1 MTTRIKQVVLSV
13 MHGSFQTG
21 FPVMLEIKSNTEL
34 RPIARQRGYLPP
46 NPRLLLLLQQW
57 QSAYHLLIT
66 PQFRLGAESVQVTN
80 ISSEDISFQLVSEY
94 NNWLSSDSIEW
105 RQVKNKIAENLD
117 ISDEIVVSIE
127 TDDIQVQQLPWHLW
141 DLFLTTYT
149 KSEIVLSIP
158 EYQQLK
164 NLEPFSS
171 DFIKILAILGTT
183 TGIDIQ
189 RDKALL
195 LEKLPKAKI
204 EFLIEPPRKGLTEK
218 LWEKGWNILY
228 FAGHSSSQS
237 NRTSG
242 QISIN
247 QLDSLTISDLK
258 HALTTAVKHGL
269 KLAIFNSCDGLGLAR
284 AMVSVGV
291 PYVIVMRE
299 PVPDVVAQEFL
310 KYFLPAFAGGK
321 SVYLAVREARL
332 KLEGLEDEYPYASW
346 LPVIFQASAQG
357 ALTWSE
363 LINSKSLSSY
373 AFKRRNLGTALL
385 ISALVTSLCVGLR
398 YFQAL
403 ESLELTAF
411 DSLMRL
417 RSKELPDRRLLLV
430 TVEEEDLSL
439 PEQKDRKGSLSDR
452 ALEKLLEKLDTYQPR
467 VIGLDIYRDY
477 PVNPKYQSLAT
488 RMRQSD
494 RFIAVCKASDAE
506 VDPKGIAPPP
516 EVSLERL
523 GFSDF
528 VTDRD
533 GIVRRQFLLAT
544 PEPTSACATPYSF
557 STMLAL
563 YYLAAQN
570 ILVDSSQSE
579 IFKIGNTAFPRLTT
593 RANGY
598 QNLEYGGYQI
608 LLNYRSLRSPELI
621 AERVTLTQVLN
632 DRVNPKYIKDRI
644 ILIGTTANSFP
655 DFWSTPYNS
664 SPNDELSGVFL
675 QAQMVSQILAAVLDH
690 RPLFSVWPYW
700 QEIIWIFGWSLF
712 GGIIACQFKSGSYWI
727 LALVGGKLCLFVVSF
742 ALLIH
747 NGYWVP
753 LVPSVIALAAS
764 SIIVRVF

>member
-1 MTTRIKQVVLSV
+1 MTARIKQVVLSV

-80 ISSEDISFQLVSEY
+80 ISSEDISFRLVSEY
-94 NNWLSSDSIEW
+94 NTWLSSDSIEW
-105 RQVKNKIAENLD
+105 RQVKNKIGENLD
-117 ISDEIVVSIE
+117 ISDEIVFSIE

-141 DLFLTTYT
+141 DLFLTTYN

-164 NLEPFSS
+164 NLEPSSS

-247 QLDSLTISDLK
+247 QSDSLTISDLK

-321 SVYLAVREARL
+321 SVYLAVKEARL

-403 ESLELTAF
+403 ESLELKAF
-411 DSLMRL
+411 DSLVRL
-417 RSKELPDRRLLLV
+417 RTRELSDPRLLLV
-430 TVEEEDLSL
+430 IVDEEDLSL
-439 PEQKDRKGSLSDR
+439 PDQEDRKGSLSDR
-452 ALEKLLEKLDTYQPR
+452 ALEKLLQKLDKFEPR
-467 VIGLDIYRDY
+467 AIGLDIYRDY
-477 PVNPKYQSLAT
+477 PVAAKYQNLAN
-488 RMRQSD
+488 RMRHE
-494 RFIAVCKASDAE
+494 RFIAVCKASDSQ
-506 VDPKGIAPPP
+506 VDPKGVAPPP
-516 EVSLERL
+516 EVSVERQ
-523 GFSDF
+523 GFSDILA
-528 VTDRD
+528 DRD
-533 GIVRRQFLLAT
+533 GVVRRQLILAE
-544 PEPTSACATPYSF
+544 PETTSACATPYSF
-557 STMLAL
+557 STILAM
-563 YYLAAQN
+563 YYLAGQD
-570 ILVDSSQSE
+570 IFVDPDASE
-579 IFKIGNTAFPRLTT
+579 VVKIGNTIFPRLNSH
-593 RANGY
+593 ANGY
-598 QNLEYGGYQI
+598 QNLEYGGYQT
-608 LLNYRSLRSPELI
+608 LLNYRSLRSPDQI
-621 AERVTLTQVLN
+621 ADRVTLAQVLN
-632 DRVNPKYIKDRI
+632 NRVNPTYMKDRI
-644 ILIGTTANSFP
+644 IIIGTAANSFP
-655 DFWSTPYNS
+655 DLWSTPYNS
-664 SPNDELSGVFL
+664 SANDELSGVYL
-675 QAQMVSQILAAVLDH
+675 QAQMVSSLLSAVLDH
-690 RPLFSVWPYW
+690 RPLLSVWPYW
-700 QEIIWIFGWSLF
+700 FEVIWIFGWSVF
-712 GGIIACQFKSGSYWI
+712 GGIIAWQIKSKSYWI
-727 LALVGGKLCLFVVSF
+727 LTVVGGELCLFAVSF
-742 ALLIH
+742 ALLEN

-753 LVPSVIALAAS
+753 LVPSVITLAAS
-764 SIIVRVF
+764 SSIVRLL

>member
-1 MTTRIKQVVLSV
+1 MTARIKQVVLSV

-21 FPVMLEIKSNTEL
+21 FPVMLEINSNTEL

-80 ISSEDISFQLVSEY
+80 ISSEDISFRLVSEY
-94 NNWLSSDSIEW
+94 NTWLSSDSIEW
-105 RQVKNKIAENLD
+105 RQVKNKIGENLD
-117 ISDEIVVSIE
+117 ISDEIVVSVE

-164 NLEPFSS
+164 NLEPSSS

-247 QLDSLTISDLK
+247 QSDSLTISDLK

-321 SVYLAVREARL
+321 SVYLAVKEARL

-403 ESLELTAF
+403 ESLELKAF
-411 DSLMRL
+411 DSLVRL
-417 RSKELPDRRLLLV
+417 RTRELSDPRLLLV
-430 TVEEEDLSL
+430 IVDEEDLSL
-439 PEQKDRKGSLSDR
+439 PDQEDRKGSLSDR
-452 ALEKLLEKLDTYQPR
+452 ALEKLLQKLDKFEPR
-467 VIGLDIYRDY
+467 AIGLDIYRDY
-477 PVNPKYQSLAT
+477 PVAAKYQNLAN
-488 RMRQSD
+488 RMRHE
-494 RFIAVCKASDAE
+494 RFIAVCKASDSQ
-506 VDPKGIAPPP
+506 VDPKGVAPPP
-516 EVSLERL
+516 EVSVERQ
-523 GFSDF
+523 GFSDILA
-528 VTDRD
+528 DRD
-533 GIVRRQFLLAT
+533 GVVRRQLILAE
-544 PEPTSACATPYSF
+544 PETTSACATPYSF
-557 STMLAL
+557 STILAM
-563 YYLAAQN
+563 YYLAGQD
-570 ILVDSSQSE
+570 IFVDPDASE
-579 IFKIGNTAFPRLTT
+579 VVKIGNTIFPRLNSH
-593 RANGY
+593 ANGY
-598 QNLEYGGYQI
+598 QNLEYGGYQT
-608 LLNYRSLRSPELI
+608 LLNYRSLRSPDQI
-621 AERVTLTQVLN
+621 ADRVTLAQVLN
-632 DRVNPKYIKDRI
+632 NRVNPTYMKDRI
-644 ILIGTTANSFP
+644 IIIGTAANSFP
-655 DFWSTPYNS
+655 DLWSTPYNS
-664 SPNDELSGVFL
+664 SANDELSGVYL
-675 QAQMVSQILAAVLDH
+675 QAQMVSSLLSAVLDH
-690 RPLFSVWPYW
+690 RPLLSVWPYW
-700 QEIIWIFGWSLF
+700 FEVIWIFGWSVF
-712 GGIIACQFKSGSYWI
+712 GGIIAWQIKSKSYWI
-727 LALVGGKLCLFVVSF
+727 LTVVGGELCLFAVSF
-742 ALLIH
+742 ALLEN

-753 LVPSVIALAAS
+753 LVPSVITLAAS
-764 SIIVRVF
+764 SSIVRLL